1 MPLPGKDTGI
11 IMSMSKKNNLVIFL
25 AVLIFTAI
33 AIGLGSGFNPS
44 ITNAKT
50 NRGRFCNVQTNSG
63 GWWFWRTTDL
73 STDPCSILLSQYCT
87 YPDCRVANSGTY
99 LLNGR
104 NQVQVSCQN
113 FQASFSGFGGEPF
126 DLTYQSAANPF
137 KPSCLFTVASS
148 ASIPSPTSIPLF
160 QKPFSGNFS
169 NTNVFDHEFPGFF
182 TDQNGY
188 VLTWQGKKLRVG
200 SPGAYIDGHSGY
212 DWLMPNGTP
221 LLAAADGVVE
231 WAGEE
236 QPFKCPTL
244 GGRIVSGLS
253 VVITHTAPDGSRFQS
268 IYAHL
273 DRIDVSQGQRVYSG
287 QVIGLSGNTGC
298 STHPHLHFGVH
309 RLTDTNN
316 GQSTPID
323 PYGWSSN
330 GVDPWSVHPNGAVSI
345 YLWREGQAP
354 RLVDR

>member
-33 AIGLGSGFNPS
+33 SIGLGSGFNPS
-44 ITNAKT
+44 ITNAQT
-50 NRGRFCNVQTNSG
+50 NSGRFCNVQTNSG

-73 STDPCSILLSQYCT
+73 STDPCSILLSQHCT
-87 YPDCRVANSGTY
+87 YPDCRVANFGTY

-104 NQVQVSCQN
+104 NQVQVSCQD

-126 DLTYQSAANPF
+126 DRAFQSAANSLKWP
-137 KPSCLFTVASS
+137 CLFTVASS
-148 ASIPSPTSIPLF
+148 ASFPSSTYIPLF
-160 QKPFSGNFS
+160 QKPFSGNFAAGS
-169 NTNVFDHEFPGFF
+169 CFDHDLPR
-182 TDQNGY
+182 DQNGY
-188 VLTWQGKKLRVG
+188 VLTWQGKKLRAG
-200 SPGAYIDGHSGY
+200 SPGAYIDGHAGY
-212 DWLMPNGTP
+212 DFGMPTGTP
-221 LLAAADGVVE
+221 LLAVADGVVDF
-231 WAGEE
+231 AGWH
-236 QPFKCPTL
+236 QPFNCPPW
-244 GGRIVSGLS
+244 GIVRGLD
-253 VVITHTAPDGSRFQS
+253 VVIAHTAPDGSRFQS
-268 IYAHL
+268 IYGHL
-273 DRIDVSQGQRVYSG
+273 DRVDVSQGQRVYSG

-298 STHPHLHFGVH
+298 SSGPHLHFAVN

-316 GQSTPID
+316 GQPTPVD
-323 PYGWSSN
+323 PSGWSGN